1 MPREVSLDVG
11 AGWQS
16 GRVLTI
22 ATFNVNG
29 IRAAVRRGLPAWIE
43 QESPDVMLLQE
54 VRANET
60 VLRELLPGWEIVDA
74 EAAAKGRSGVAI
86 ASRVPFADV
95 RTHLPLPD
103 GADAKTA
110 EPDTAE
116 PTAEPD
122 TDTGRWVEADLA
134 LADGR
139 ILTLAS
145 AYLHSGTA
153 GTPSMDEKYA
163 HMDRV
168 SARLETLAAQDLALV
183 AGDINVCHRELDL
196 KNWKGNRKAAGFLP
210 EERAYLDRWYG
221 PTAEGGLGLVDL
233 GRSVAG
239 EIEGPYT
246 WWSWRG
252 KAFDNDSGWRI
263 DVQMTTPQL
272 AQVATDC
279 WVGRA
284 PSYAERISDHAPVLA
299 RYDLELA

>member
-1 MPREVSLDVG
+1 M
-11 AGWQS
+11 
-16 GRVLTI
+16 LTI

-43 QESPDVMLLQE
+43 QTAPDVMLLQE
-54 VRANET
+54 VRANEK
-60 VLRELLPGWEIVDA
+60 VLRDLLPGWEIVDV

-86 ASRVPFADV
+86 ASRVPFAGV
-95 RTHLPLPD
+95 RTRLPLPD
-103 GADAKTA
+103 GA
-110 EPDTAE
+110 
-116 PTAEPD
+116 AEPD

-139 ILTLAS
+139 LLTVAS

-163 HMDRV
+163 HMNRV
-168 SARLETLAAQDLALV
+168 SARLEHLAAQDLALV

-221 PTAEGGLGLVDL
+221 ATAEGGLGLVDL
-233 GRSVAG
+233 ARSVAG
-239 EIEGPYT
+239 EVEGPYT

-272 AQVATDC
+272 AQAATDC

-299 RYDLELA
+299 RYDLTLD